1 MRREIRLPFTRRRLT
16 RDVDDEIAFHIATRV
31 DRLVASGLDP
41 EAARREALK
50 QFGDVETVRQGMLD
64 MSQQREI
71 AARRSSL
78 SSEVRQDL
86 VYGLRMLRRDAV
98 FTLLVIGGLALG
110 IGANATIFS
119 LIDAMLLRKLPVAHP
134 NELVAVGDPG
144 LVTSSGV
151 STPTGRSFSY
161 PLYKDVRDNN
171 GVFTGVFATGP
182 VDRIDVRV
190 ERAVA
195 EPEHPRGRFVSGN
208 YFSVLG
214 LRAVVGGTLDARDD
228 VEGAPIRATIG
239 YNYWT
244 TRFQSDPGVVGRVI
258 TINGQAATIT
268 GVAPAGF
275 TGEVVGSATD
285 VWIPVAAHDVLRPND
300 KKLSRR
306 RAIWLLLVGR
316 AKPELTLDQ
325 VKQRLIP
332 VIESSIMT
340 NATATERIRLA
351 EGIEYDVSSAA
362 RGLSAIRET
371 FGPPLL
377 ALMVG
382 VALLLGIVCVNVANL
397 LLARGIARRREMALR
412 LAIGANRARVVRQLL
427 TESMVL
433 ALGSGAAALLVA
445 WWGSRAL
452 LALASEGKAVTL
464 DVGPTPTVLAFT
476 FALSIV
482 SVVIFGLVPALR
494 SSRVSLSSALR
505 AQSRSVAHGARFG
518 IGLIAAQVA
527 VSLVLVTGASM
538 LTRSLRTMQAT
549 PLGLDRDRLVIADL
563 DITSRGDSTD
573 RLATVVGALRDRV
586 RSIPGVTGV
595 TMSNNGLFSGTEWH
609 TELGVP
615 GFVPR
620 VHDDSSVAYDM
631 VGAEYAKTL
640 GAHLIAGR
648 DFSASDEGVTPRSA
662 IVNESFARFYLA
674 GRNPIGETIR
684 LEDSAHVEIVGV
696 VADIRGQ
703 ALEAPAGRDAR
714 RVFVPYLHRSLPG
727 DYGQPGNLRL
737 IMRTVGDPN
746 ALAQRVRQEI
756 SATDPSLPIDGV
768 QPLSA
773 LVRVSIREERMVAQ
787 ISTALGV
794 LALLLAGIGLY
805 GVTSYSVARRT
816 GEIGVRVA
824 LGARATDVVRMV
836 VRDVLRPVT
845 LGVVLGLPFA
855 FFAMRLLQQ
864 HLAGATSHPASVLI
878 GILVLVASAGVAGVA
893 PAMRAARIDPLVA
906 LRSD

>member
-1 MRREIRLPFTRRRLT
+1 MRREIRLPFSRRRLT
-16 RDVDDEIAFHIATRV
+16 RDVDDEIAFHLATRV
-31 DRLVASGLDP
+31 DRLVQSGLDP
-41 EAARREALK
+41 EAARREALE
-50 QFGDVETVRQGMLD
+50 QFGDVDSVRQGMLD
-64 MSQQREI
+64 MSQQREV
-71 AARRSSL
+71 AARRSGIL
-78 SSEVRQDL
+78 SDVRQDL
-86 VYGLRMLRRDAV
+86 LYGLRMLRRDAA

-119 LIDAMLLRKLPVAHP
+119 LIDAMLLRKLPVANP
-134 NELVAVGDPG
+134 NELIAVGDPG

-171 GVFTGVFATGP
+171 RVFTGVFATGP
-182 VDRIDVRV
+182 VGRLDVRV
-190 ERAVA
+190 ERTVA

-214 LRAVVGGTLDARDD
+214 LRAAVGGTLDATDD
-228 VEGAPIRATIG
+228 AEGAPIRATISHA
-239 YNYWT
+239 YWT
-244 TRFQSDPGVVGRVI
+244 RRFQSDPSVVGRVI

-275 TGEVVGSATD
+275 TGEVVGLATD
-285 VWIPVAAHDVLRPND
+285 VWIPVVAHDVLRPND
-300 KKLSRR
+300 KNLTRR

-316 AKPELTLDQ
+316 AKPGLTLDQ

-332 VIESSIMT
+332 VIESSILT

-351 EGIEYDVSSAA
+351 EGIEYDVSSGA
-362 RGLSAIRET
+362 RGLSAVRET
-371 FGPPLL
+371 FARPLM
-377 ALMVG
+377 ALMAG

-433 ALGSGAAALLVA
+433 ALGSGVAALLVA

-452 LALASEGKAVTL
+452 LAVASEGKALTL
-464 DVGPTPTVLAFT
+464 DLGPSPIVLAFT

-505 AQSRSVAHGARFG
+505 AQSRSVAQGARFG

-563 DITSRGDSTD
+563 DITSRGDSED
-573 RLATVVGALRDRV
+573 RLAAVVGALRDRV
-586 RSIPGVTGV
+586 RSMPGVTGV

-615 GFVPR
+615 DFVPR

-631 VGAEYAKTL
+631 VGAAYVTTL
-640 GAHLIAGR
+640 GARLVAGR
-648 DFSASDEGVTPRSA
+648 DFSASDEGLTPRSA
-662 IVNESFARFYLA
+662 IVNESFVQFYLPA
-674 GRNPIGETIR
+674 RNPIGETIR
-684 LEDSAHVEIVGV
+684 LDDSARMEIVGV
-696 VADIRGQ
+696 VADMRGQ
-703 ALEAPAGRDAR
+703 ALEPPAGRDSR
-714 RVFVPYLHRSLPG
+714 RVFVPYLHRRLPG
-727 DYGQPGNLRL
+727 DYGQPSNLRL
-737 IMRTVGDPN
+737 IVRTAGDPN
-746 ALAQRVRQEI
+746 ALVQRLRQEI
-756 SATDPSLPIDGV
+756 IATDPSLPIDDV
-768 QPLSA
+768 RSLSA
-773 LVRVSIREERMVAQ
+773 LVRVSIREERLVAR
-787 ISTALGV
+787 ISTALGG

-824 LGARATDVVRMV
+824 LGAQAADVVRMV

-845 LGVVLGLPFA
+845 LGVVVGLPLA
-855 FFAMRLLQQ
+855 FYAMRLLERY
-864 HLAGATSHPASVLI
+864 LTGATSHPASVLI
-878 GILVLVASAGVAGVA
+878 GVGVLAASAALAGA
-893 PAMRAARIDPLVA
+893 TPAMRAARIDPLVA